1 MKRLVYLIDS
11 KINLITIL
19 FLFWA
24 LFWGLNGF
32 DKFFNGSSQLITERW
47 ASQGYLVEK
56 DTGRVAY
63 SIQPS
68 EKVGWYGVTRD
79 AKFIN
84 YFRTL
89 NLPPVIATVTL
100 YFFSILEIIL
110 AVLFFWL
117 FLKQFGRDRDFEE
130 GRKNLFTDRTVH
142 RLVFKASIWIFI
154 AFLTGDILFGDRIEV
169 WEHSTYLLMTI
180 VTYDLWYRTDQFFI
194 EMKKKNITAGDRA
207 DVNLQASSYN
217 LDIDAETNDREENEN
232 D

>member
-1 MKRLVYLIDS
+1 MKKLIYLIDS

-19 FLFWA
+19 FLFWT

-32 DKFFNGSSQLITERW
+32 DKFFNGKSQLILDRW

-56 DTGRVAY
+56 GTQKVVY

-68 EKVGWYGVTRD
+68 ERIGWYGVSRD
-79 AKFIN
+79 AKFYN

-89 NLPPVIATVTL
+89 HLPPSVATVTL
-100 YFFSILEIIL
+100 YFFAILEIIL

-117 FLKQFGRDRDFEE
+117 FILQFRRDKEPEDGKINFI
-130 GRKNLFTDRTVH
+130 TDRTLH

-169 WEHSTYLLMTI
+169 WEHGTYLLMTI
-180 VTYDLWYRTDQFFI
+180 VTYDLWYRTDQFFL
-194 EMKKKNITAGDRA
+194 EMKKKKREREDDT
-207 DVNLQASSYN
+207 NLQASAY
-217 LDIDAETNDREENEN
+217 DWEVE
-232 D
+232 